1 MSNYFANIRAAKAE
15 EAEIRCNELATL
27 IKAEMEAT
35 SKASAEGF
43 DLLTQI
49 RKEENEK
56 KEQRKVARYLREYER
71 AKLVRQFYE
80 LLENPIPFIPTGKD
94 KHQTFASNYAHST
107 PCYAVFYEDESEVP
121 TLAGILQEMMNQGF
135 EALAEKLYCKHRKD
149 DFYRHTGS
157 MGYSLYS
164 LLPDGSVFGV
174 DRWEGGWN
182 WKLGRKA
189 EGRYVLVEDEEV

>member
-1 MSNYFANIRAAKAE
+1 MSSYFVNIRNAKKE
-15 EAEIRCNELATL
+15 EEKARCNELAAM
-27 IKAEMEAT
+27 IKAEMQAT
-35 SKASAEGF
+35 SLASSEAF

-49 RKEENEK
+49 HKAEAEK
-56 KEQRKVARYLREYER
+56 KEQRKVIRYLREFER

-80 LLENPIPFIPTGKD
+80 LLRNPIPFIPTGKD

-135 EALAEKLYCKHRKD
+135 EALAEKLYCQHRKD
-149 DFYRHTGS
+149 EFYRHTGS

-174 DRWEGGWN
+174 DRWEGGWD

-189 EGRYVLVEDEEV
+189 QGRYVLVEDEEV